1 MTEPKPLAPTE
12 LRRAC
17 DPAELP
23 FESTAELEPLER
35 PLGQERAVEATHF
48 AVALRRPG
56 YNLFVLGP
64 SGFGKHA
71 FVRQILDR
79 AAESRDVPPDVCYV
93 YDFSAAPKPR
103 ALLVPAG
110 RGRELSSDMDKLVE
124 DLRAAIPAAFE
135 TDDFRAKLSRIED
148 ELRARPEKV
157 FREIEEQA
165 KKSGIAMI
173 RLPSGVGFAPL
184 KNGEVLAPDEFEKL
198 PEDERAVL
206 EKTVAE
212 LQQKLQAGLR
222 ELPRWGKQAR
232 EKVRELNREVTSFA
246 VDQLV
251 DDVKQ
256 KYEDLPKVVNYLEA
270 VRADVIE
277 NADAFRHDEE
287 KGPLVELTG
296 GKRPFQRYG
305 VNLIVDNSAATGAPV
320 IYDDRPAI
328 DSLLGRVE
336 HRAELGALVSDF
348 TLIKGGSLH
357 RANGGYLMLDLRQL
371 LIHPHAWEAL
381 KRALFSREIRIES
394 LGQMLGFSAGA
405 SLEPEPVPLDLKVVV
420 IGDRYLFHLLAE
432 VDADVGELF
441 KVVADFDDRID
452 RTLEN
457 DLAFARLIATLA
469 LRDGLRPLG
478 RDAVAAVLEQS
489 ARATGDSRKLSTRV
503 RDLANLLHESEHY
516 AGERSAELVSGADV
530 QRALDARTRRQD
542 RLRERLHEQILKDT
556 LLIDTGGEK
565 VGQVNGLSVLEFG
578 GFAFGMPTRI
588 TATARVGDRKVVD
601 IEREVELGGALH
613 SKGVLILSS
622 YFAARYTR
630 HIPLSLSASL
640 VFEQSYAGVEG
651 DSASLAELCAL
662 ISALSGA
669 PVKQNIAMTGSVNQ
683 HGVVQAIGGVN
694 EKIEGFF
701 DICRARGLAGDQGVI
716 IPVSN
721 VPHLMLRPDVVAAC
735 AQGKFAVY
743 PVQSVDDAVQVLT
756 GLPAGESDEEGD
768 FPEGTVNA
776 RVLEQLVQFAV
787 IGESFG
793 KLVKVSADDDDD
805 PNGGQGPH
813 ESN

>member
-1 MTEPKPLAPTE
+1 MTEPKPLPPTE
-12 LRRAC
+12 LRRLC
-17 DPAELP
+17 DPAALT
-23 FESTAELEPLER
+23 FSSTAELEPLAR
-35 PLGQERAVEATHF
+35 PLGQERAVEAARF

-64 SGFGKHA
+64 SGYGKHA
-71 FVRQILDR
+71 FVRQILEE
-79 AAESRDVPPDVCYV
+79 AAEGRDVPPDVCYV

-135 TDDFRAKLSRIED
+135 TDEFRAKLSRIED
-148 ELRARPEKV
+148 ELRSRPEKV

-165 KKSGIAMI
+165 KQVGIAMI

-184 KNGEVLAPDEFEKL
+184 REGEVLAPDEFEKL
-198 PEDERAVL
+198 PEAERDGL
-206 EKTVAE
+206 EKKVAE

-232 EKVRELNREVTSFA
+232 DRVRQLHREVTSQA

-251 DDVKQ
+251 LDVRQ
-256 KYEDLPKVVNYLEA
+256 KYEDLPKVVAYLDA
-270 VRADVIE
+270 VEADVIE
-277 NADAFRHDEE
+277 NADAFRRDED
-287 KGPLVELTG
+287 KSPLGELGGG
-296 GKRPFQRYG
+296 GKRTFQRYS
-305 VNLIVDNSAATGAPV
+305 VNLIVDNSGATGAPV
-320 IYDDRPAI
+320 VYDDRPAV
-328 DSLLGRVE
+328 DSLVGRVE

-381 KRALFSREIRIES
+381 KRALFAREIRIES

-405 SLEPEPVPLDLKVVV
+405 TLDPEPVPLDLKLVV
-420 IGDRYLFHLLAE
+420 IGDRYLFHVLAE
-432 VDADVGELF
+432 LDSDVGELF

-452 RTLEN
+452 RTPEN
-457 DLAFARLIATLA
+457 DLSFARLVATLA
-469 LRDGLRPLG
+469 VRDGLCPFA
-478 RDAVAAVLEQS
+478 RDAVARVLEQS
-489 ARATGDSRKLSTRV
+489 ARSTGDSRKLSTRV
-503 RDLANLLHESEHY
+503 RDLGNLLHESEHY
-516 AGERSAELVSGADV
+516 ARERGADLV
-530 QRALDARTRRQD
+530 AAGDVERAIEARTHRQD

-556 LLIDTGGEK
+556 LLIDTSGQK

-588 TATARVGDRKVVD
+588 TATARVGDGKVVD

-622 YFAARYTR
+622 YFAARYTKQ
-630 HIPLSLSASL
+630 IPLSLSASL

-662 ISALSGA
+662 ISALSA
-669 PVKQNIAMTGSVNQ
+669 VPVKQNIAMTGSVNQ

-701 DICRARGLAGDQGVI
+701 DICRARGLSGEQAVI
-716 IPVSN
+716 IPASN

-735 AQGKFAVY
+735 AEGKFAVY
-743 PVQSVDDAVQVLT
+743 PVQTVDEAVLVLT
-756 GLPAGESDEEGD
+756 GRPAGEADEEGD
-768 FPEGTVNA
+768 FPDGTVNA
-776 RVLEQLVQFAV
+776 LVLEQLVQFAV

-793 KLVKVSADDDDD
+793 KLVKLGTESHE
-805 PNGGQGPH
+805 PEGEQGPH

>member
-1 MTEPKPLAPTE
+1 MTEPKPLSSSE
-12 LRRAC
+12 LRLRC
-17 DPAELP
+17 DPASLP
-23 FESTAELEPLER
+23 FESTLELEPLEG
-35 PLGQERAVEATHF
+35 PLGQERAVEAARF

-71 FVRQILDR
+71 FVRQILDE
-79 AAESRDVPPDVCYV
+79 AASSRDVPPDECYV
-93 YDFSAAPKPR
+93 FDFSAAARPR

-110 RGRELSSDMDKLVE
+110 RGRELSSDMAKLVE

-135 TDDFRAKLSRIED
+135 SDDYRAKLTRIED

-157 FREIEEQA
+157 FHEVEERAKQA
-165 KKSGIAMI
+165 GIAMI
-173 RLPSGVGFAPL
+173 RLPSGVGFAPV

-198 PEDERAVL
+198 PEAERKGL
-206 EKTVAE
+206 EKTVGE
-212 LQQKLQAGLR
+212 LQAALQAGLR

-232 EKVRELNREVTSFA
+232 DQVRELNREVTRYA

-251 DDVKQ
+251 DDVTQ
-256 KYEDLPKVVNYLEA
+256 RYLDLPKVTAYLEA
-270 VRADVIE
+270 VRADVID
-277 NADAFRHDEE
+277 NADAFRRDEE
-287 KGPLVELTG
+287 KSPLGELSL
-296 GKRPFQRYG
+296 GKRPFQRYS
-305 VNLIVDNSAATGAPV
+305 VNLIVDHSAATGAPV

-328 DSLLGRVE
+328 DNLLGRVE

-357 RANGGYLMLDLRQL
+357 RANGGYLMLDLKQL

-381 KRALFSREIRIES
+381 KRALFAKEIRIES

-405 SLEPEPVPLDLKVVV
+405 TLDPEPVPLDLKVVV

-432 VDADVGELF
+432 VDADIGELF
-441 KVVADFDDRID
+441 QVVADFDDRID
-452 RTLEN
+452 RTADN
-457 DLAFARLIATLA
+457 DLAYARLVTTLA

-478 RDAVAAVLEQS
+478 RDAVARVLEQS
-489 ARATGDSRKLSTRV
+489 ARNTGDSRKLSTRV

-516 AGERSAELVSGADV
+516 ASERGGDFISAADV
-530 QRALDARTRRQD
+530 ERAVEARTRRQD
-542 RLRERLHEQILKDT
+542 RLRERLHEQILRDT
-556 LLIDTGGEK
+556 LLIDTSGQK
-565 VGQVNGLSVLEFG
+565 IGQVNGLSVLEFG

-588 TATARVGDRKVVD
+588 TATARVGDGKVVD

-662 ISALSGA
+662 ISALSGV
-669 PVKQNIAMTGSVNQ
+669 PVKQSIAMTGSVNQ

-701 DICRARGLAGDQGVI
+701 DICRARGLSGDQGVI
-716 IPVSN
+716 IPKSN

-735 AQGKFAVY
+735 EAGQFAVY
-743 PVQSVDDAVQVLT
+743 PVESVDDAVRVLT
-756 GLPAGESDEEGD
+756 GLPAGEAGEDGD

-776 RVLEQLVQFAV
+776 RVLEQLIEFAV

-793 KLVKVSADDDDD
+793 KLVKVGGDADEEPEAED
-805 PNGGQGPH
+805 PH

>member
-1 MTEPKPLAPTE
+1 MPEPKPLSATE
-12 LRRAC
+12 LRLRC
-17 DPAELP
+17 DPASLP
-23 FESTAELEPLER
+23 FESTLELEPLDG
-35 PLGQERAVEATHF
+35 PLGQERAVEAARL

-71 FVRQILDR
+71 FVRQILDE
-79 AAESRDVPPDVCYV
+79 AAGSRDVPPDVCYV
-93 YDFSAAPKPR
+93 FDFSAAARPR

-110 RGRELSSDMDKLVE
+110 RGRELSSDIDKLVE

-135 TDDFRAKLSRIED
+135 SDDFRAKLARIED
-148 ELRARPEKV
+148 DLRARPEKV
-157 FREIEEQA
+157 FHQVEEQA
-165 KKSGIAMI
+165 KQAGIAMI
-173 RLPSGVGFAPL
+173 RLPSGVGFAPV

-198 PEDERAVL
+198 PEGERKIL
-206 EKTVAE
+206 EKTVSG
-212 LQQKLQAGLR
+212 LQAALQAGLR

-232 EKVRELNREVTSFA
+232 EKVRELNREVTRYA

-251 DDVKQ
+251 DDVSQ
-256 KYEDLPKVVNYLEA
+256 RYADLPKVTAYLEA
-270 VRADVIE
+270 VRADVVD
-277 NADAFRHDEE
+277 NADAFRRDED
-287 KGPLVELTG
+287 KSPLGELTG
-296 GKRPFQRYG
+296 GKRPFQRYS
-305 VNLIVDNSAATGAPV
+305 VNLIVDHSAATGAPV

-328 DSLLGRVE
+328 DSLLGRIE

-357 RANGGYLMLDLRQL
+357 RANGGYLMLDLKQL

-381 KRALFSREIRIES
+381 KRALFAKEIRIES

-405 SLEPEPVPLDLKVVV
+405 TLDPEPVPLDLKVVV

-432 VDADVGELF
+432 VDADIGELF
-441 KVVADFDDRID
+441 QVVADFDDRIE
-452 RTLEN
+452 RTPDN
-457 DLAFARLIATLA
+457 DLAYARLVTTVA

-478 RDAVAAVLEQS
+478 RDAVARVLEQS
-489 ARATGDSRKLSTRV
+489 ARTTGDSRKLSTRV

-516 AGERSAELVSGADV
+516 ASERRSDWITAADV
-530 QRALDARTRRQD
+530 ERAVAARTRRQD
-542 RLRERLHEQILKDT
+542 RLRERLHEQILRDT
-556 LLIDTGGEK
+556 LLIDTSGQK

-588 TATARVGDRKVVD
+588 TATARVGDGKVVD

-669 PVKQNIAMTGSVNQ
+669 PVKQSIAMTGSVNQ

-701 DICRARGLAGDQGVI
+701 DICRARGLTGEQGVI
-716 IPVSN
+716 IPKSN

-735 AQGKFAVY
+735 EAQKFAVY
-743 PVQSVDDAVQVLT
+743 PVESVDDAVWVLT
-756 GLPAGESDEEGD
+756 GLPAGEAGEDGD
-768 FPEGTVNA
+768 FPEDTVNA
-776 RVLEQLVQFAV
+776 RVLEQLIEFAV

-793 KLVKVSADDDDD
+793 KLVKVGGDGDDEPETQD
-805 PNGGQGPH
+805 PH